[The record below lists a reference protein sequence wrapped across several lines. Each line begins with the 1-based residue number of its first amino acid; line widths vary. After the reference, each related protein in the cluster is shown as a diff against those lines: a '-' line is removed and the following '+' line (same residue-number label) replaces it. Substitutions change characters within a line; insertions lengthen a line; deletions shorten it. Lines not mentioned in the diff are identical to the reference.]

1 MSPSAKP
8 QAAVTSGSSA
18 VRAWLSALCS
28 ACLLLTAASAAATPS
43 IAERETARSLM
54 EDGDRLIAEGDAQNA
69 LGKYQAA
76 HAIMHVPTTGID
88 LARTYDKLG
97 HLVEARAVAIEVLN
111 MAPTPNEPAVF
122 TEAREAAGA
131 LAESLKDRVPTITV
145 HVTPASST
153 HTVSIDGARLP
164 KEARAIAFRTNP
176 GTHTVSVELP
186 GSPAQ
191 EQSVTLVEGQ
201 AATVPFTLSP
211 SAVAA
216 AQPPPAAALRSASL
230 PVSDEDPAR
239 AGRIRSIVGF
249 SVGGA
254 ALLAGAATGVIS
266 IVQVNDLKGR
276 CPNDRC
282 NPADRDQLQT
292 AITLGNISNVAL
304 PIGVLGLAWGLYE
317 LLTLPSAPS
326 PQAAAPLRFELTATG
341 AAVHGTL

>member
-1 MSPSAKP
+1 M
-8 QAAVTSGSSA
+8 
-18 VRAWLSALCS
+18 RAWLSALCS
-28 ACLLLTAASAAATPS
+28 ACLLLTAASASATPS

-54 EDGDRLIAEGDAQNA
+54 EEGDRLIADSDRENA
-69 LGKYQAA
+69 LAKYRAA
-76 HAIMHVPTTGID
+76 HAIMHVPTTGIE
-88 LARTYDKLG
+88 LARTHDKLG
-97 HLVEARAVAIEVLN
+97 HLVEARAVAIEVIN
-111 MAPTPNEPAVF
+111 MSPTPNEPAVF

-145 HVTPASST
+145 NVTPASGA

-176 GTHTVSVELP
+176 GSHTVLVELP

-191 EQSVTLVEGQ
+191 ERSVTLVEGQ
-201 AATVPFTLSP
+201 AATVPFAFTP

-216 AQPPPAAALRSASL
+216 SQPPPAVITHSSSL
-230 PVSDEDPAR
+230 PVSDEDPSR

-266 IVQVNDLKGR
+266 LVQVNNLKSR

-282 NPADRDQLQT
+282 VPADRDELQT
-292 AITLGNISNVAL
+292 AIALGNISNVAL

-317 LLTLPSAPS
+317 LLTLPSAPAP

-341 AAVHGTL
+341 AALHGTL